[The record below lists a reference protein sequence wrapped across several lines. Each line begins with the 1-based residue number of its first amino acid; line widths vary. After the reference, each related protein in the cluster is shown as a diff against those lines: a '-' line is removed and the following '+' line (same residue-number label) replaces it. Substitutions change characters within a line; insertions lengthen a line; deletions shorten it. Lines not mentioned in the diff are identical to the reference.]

1 MNGPKNGKE
10 VVTGFLFFMGAF
22 LLFALLF
29 NLYPPAGTSPL
40 TLVAVAI
47 YVALAVWTTRRMA
60 RK

>member
-1 MNGPKNGKE
+1 MNSSQNGKV

-22 LLFALLF
+22 ILFALLF

-40 TLVAVAI
+40 TLVGVAAYI
-47 YVALAVWTTRRMA
+47 ALAVWTTRRMA